1 MLLVVVSDPVGI
13 RTRDPQL
20 RRLLLYP
27 AELPDLVGMRLS
39 HERHFSASLWR
50 PRFLLLTQTRK
61 VWVILRPLVAKA
73 FRLSQNN
80 SLVPKHAKIPMQA
93 GLLEPTKAIWAQR
106 YCFFLTYASLEQ
118 KNYKSSSKSSCNLVL
133 FIAPTVR
140 LTNSPFLKKRI
151 VGIFIIPY

>member
-39 HERHFSASLWR
+39 HERHFSVSLGL
-50 PRFLLLTQTRK
+50 PRFLLLTQTRE

-73 FRLSQNN
+73 FRLSKNN
-80 SLVPKHAKIPMQA
+80 SLVLKHAKQPM
-93 GLLEPTKAIWAQR
+93 
-106 YCFFLTYASLEQ
+106 
-118 KNYKSSSKSSCNLVL
+118 
-133 FIAPTVR
+133 
-140 LTNSPFLKKRI
+140 
-151 VGIFIIPY
+151 